1 MTVLSQTFFALVRGH
16 LVAFS
21 FLSAGHCSEKL
32 EVNILVMIFRASAGL
47 FHLFHEH
54 FGRLESGDFVLG
66 DDDGGVLGDVA
77 GGLLR
82 AGLDNEAAKT
92 AQVNVVAMCERVLDG
107 LHEFLDGLKYYGF
120 LNAGAL

>member
-77 GGLLR
+77 GCFFG
-82 AGLDNEAAKT
+82 AYFDDEATEAAEVHVF
-92 AQVNVVAMCERVLDG
+92 AVGE
-107 LHEFLDGLKYYGF
+107 
-120 LNAGAL
+120 